1 MRAVIAFFLLF
12 GLVVAGAP
20 RAAHAAEPLRYGP
33 LPIERQIEVLADA
46 GAVDDLTAR
55 ALRRRGLWAARVGDR
70 VTMEAT
76 LFPLAEAGD
85 QEAIFALAD
94 AATRRD
100 ALRPAVSRIER
111 WLEPFIEAG
120 DFEAVRL
127 STMIGL
133 RHIDGREQAIYDAMA
148 RLQPGVDAGHAP
160 SMRSLGVLH
169 LHPRPEY
176 RRSFALGE
184 ELLER
189 AIALGDAE
197 AAGELGE
204 AYRLG
209 RLGVRLFQGSNAEKH
224 YRKSMALGGS
234 RKALRGLAALT
245 PDDHPYE
252 RFAYAKRVFEEYGSL
267 EASYRW
273 ADTAETSWDF
283 LQMVHRGAWDGFQT
297 AAWFLADY
305 YTNRF
310 KRWRPPGSE
319 KSGRILTFCNFVRGA
334 GWTKIATG
342 GLRVRGGH
350 PYYVPKD
357 IDEVLALAKRFG
369 GFEPARVEAAADALY
384 AWFQAGDPAATDGLE
399 CPPIAPVA
407 PFVWSPP

>member
-1 MRAVIAFFLLF
+1 MRALIALFLLF
-12 GLVVAGAP
+12 CLGLASLP
-20 RAAHAAEPLRYGP
+20 RPAFATEGLRYGP
-33 LPIERQIEVLADA
+33 LPVERQIEVLADA
-46 GAVDDLTAR
+46 SAVDDLTAR
-55 ALRRRGLWAARVGDR
+55 ALRQRGLWAARVGDR

-85 QEAIFALAD
+85 QEAIFAFAD

-100 ALRPAVSRIER
+100 ALRPAVLTIER
-111 WLEPFIEAG
+111 WLEPYIAAG
-120 DFEAVRL
+120 DVEAVRL

-133 RHIDGREQAIYDAMA
+133 RHIDGREQAIYEAMV
-148 RLQPGVDAGHAP
+148 RLEPGVDVGHAP
-160 SMRSLGVLH
+160 SMRSLGALH
-169 LHPRPEY
+169 LHPRSEY

-204 AYRLG
+204 AYRFG
-209 RLGVRLFQGSNAEKH
+209 RLGVRLFQGSNAEK
-224 YRKSMALGGS
+224 YFRISMAHGGS
-234 RKALRGLAALT
+234 LKALDGLAAMT
-245 PDDHPYE
+245 PDDRPYE

-305 YTNRF
+305 YTHRF
-310 KRWRPPGSE
+310 QRWRPPGSE
-319 KSGRILTFCNFVRGA
+319 ETGRIVTFCNFVRGA
-334 GWTKIATG
+334 GWTKIAVG
-342 GLRVRGGH
+342 GLRIRGGH
-350 PYYVPKD
+350 PYVIPKNL
-357 IDEVLALAKRFG
+357 DEVLALAERFG

-384 AWFQAGDPAATDGLE
+384 AWFQAGDPAATDGLD
-399 CPPIAPVA
+399 CPPIAPVE
-407 PFVWSPP
+407 PFVWSPD